1 MNPLNEIK
9 ALVDRLNRGVEYLD
23 RADND
28 RDRER
33 GLLVFRQISDELAVK
48 VVEFEREYGRVN
60 FELLDGPVQI
70 KMGV

>member
-33 GLLVFRQISDELAVK
+33 GLAVFKQVSEELAVK
-48 VVEFEREYGRVN
+48 VVEFQRQHG
-60 FELLDGPVQI
+60 QI
-70 KMGV
+70 DWRLM

>member
-23 RADND
+23 REGSDTD
-28 RDRER
+28 K
-33 GLLVFRQISDELAVK
+33 GLLVFHSLSVELAVK
-48 VVEFEREYGRVN
+48 VVEFEKIHGRVN

>member
-1 MNPLNEIK
+1 
-9 ALVDRLNRGVEYLD
+9 VEYLD
-23 RADND
+23 RADNE